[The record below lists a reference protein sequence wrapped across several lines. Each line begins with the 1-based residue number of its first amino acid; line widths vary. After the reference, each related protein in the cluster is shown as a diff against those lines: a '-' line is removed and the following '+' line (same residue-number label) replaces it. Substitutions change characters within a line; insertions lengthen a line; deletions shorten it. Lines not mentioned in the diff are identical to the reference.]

1 MIRKR
6 SWLAAAVFIAIGY
19 STATAGEIR
28 LTVKNPSSSLRP
40 NEPVVV
46 LWSMVMR
53 ADRAADPQKI
63 LLTDDQHRLVPVQID
78 DLDGDGTPDE
88 LTFQASFES
97 RSSRKFFLTTGVA
110 DTSRPPAARTDAADY
125 KRIDGVLKSI
135 TDDDVPGNGRV
146 RKAYRFDGVGW
157 ESEIIAYRLY
167 LDERNAIDLLGKRK
181 PGLYWNYIGTSGVDY
196 QQDADWGTDVLHIG
210 DALGVGGIGFW
221 VADSVQKPQVLDRQ
235 RTRIIARGPIRAV
248 VRVEYEGWK
257 VGSRKVNVTSLFT
270 IYAGDR
276 LSEQRVTV
284 SPVSP
289 GLVLA
294 TGVVHHDSTETLWN
308 SREGWLCTT
317 GRQARFD
324 DSLMFGISVDP
335 KSIIRKTR
343 DARNELL
350 LLRPD
355 RRAPLKIMLA
365 ASWKGESGRMW
376 TREEIQKCFQ
386 AASLRLR
393 EPLVLHV
400 GTPATGPR

>member
-1 MIRKR
+1 MIRQR
-6 SWLAAAVFIAIGY
+6 SWLAAAALFALGC
-19 STATAGEIR
+19 STATAGEFR
-28 LTVKNPSSSLRP
+28 LTVKNPSSIPRP

-46 LWSMVMR
+46 PWSRVIR
-53 ADRAADPQKI
+53 GDPAADPRKI
-63 LLTDDQHRLVPVQID
+63 LLADEQHRPVPIQID

-88 LTFQASFES
+88 LTFQASFEGRAS
-97 RSSRKFFLTTGVA
+97 RTFSLTTGAA
-110 DTSRPPAARTDAADY
+110 DTSRPTAARTDAADY
-125 KRIDGVLKSI
+125 KRIGGVLTSI
-135 TDDDVPGNGRV
+135 TDDDVPGSGRV

-221 VADSVQKPQVLDRQ
+221 VADSVQKPLVLDRQ

-248 VRVEYEGWK
+248 VRVDYEGWQ
-257 VGSRKVNVTSLFT
+257 VGSRKVNLTSLFT

-276 LSEQRVTV
+276 ISEQQVTV
-284 SPVSP
+284 SPVLR

-308 SREGWLCTT
+308 PREGWLCTT

-335 KSIIRKTR
+335 RSIIRKTR

-355 RRAPLKIMLA
+355 RRAPLKILLA
-365 ASWKGESGRMW
+365 AYWKGESGRMW
-376 TREEIQKCFQ
+376 SRQEIQKCFH